1 MSQRT
6 QVIVLAILGI
16 VVVGVLVFQ
25 MTRKPPGPP
34 IPQGGASKAAAA
46 KTGDAAAKKTV
57 AGKTAAA
64 AGKTEA
70 DDAVQIKKADVNID
84 DLLSG
89 IKEVDFDYEQSRLPR
104 DPMAPLVGTLT
115 RRKDGGEAETA
126 AAPATAVGVMSKVVS
141 GILWDGRRPLAVVD
155 NEVVYPGYIYADGAT
170 VESIER
176 DNVTFKVGDSL
187 IQNPLKEF

>member
-6 QVIVLAILGI
+6 QIIVLVILGI
-16 VVVGVLVFQ
+16 AVVGVLIFQ
-25 MTRKPPGPP
+25 MTRTPPGPP
-34 IPQGGASKAAAA
+34 IPPDGASKTAAAV
-46 KTGDAAAKKTV
+46 KTAP
-57 AGKTAAA
+57 GKTAPGKTAPAA
-64 AGKTEA
+64 AGKTGA
-70 DDAVQIKKADVNID
+70 ANAVQIKKADVNID

-115 RRKDGGEAETA
+115 RKKEGGEEEQAP
-126 AAPATAVGVMSKVVS
+126 APATAVGVMTKVVS

-155 NEVVYPGYIYADGAT
+155 NEVVYPGYVYADGAT

-176 DNVTFKVGDSL
+176 DHVTFKVGDSL